1 MALPF
6 APPMTTA
13 PGPSLQ
19 YRGDTS
25 ISRPRSPRLG
35 RFCRLLLPPGPTSSD
50 DRSLQMSGVA
60 LFSGG
65 NLSRGEREDR
75 SNRWVLVAFAI
86 IGLLAACSGLQTGR
100 RSGRSMRGYHSLAW
114 CRSLPPAVPLRLW
127 PVFLTG
133 SAGWSPSSPGIRWS
147 RLVSMALS
155 ATRAILGLLV
165 NSLGW
170 ALAFRSSVGVLLTAL
185 LIPRSSRACA
195 RKKHCCA
202 HFGGEYDAYC
212 ARASRLIPGLY

>member
-6 APPMTTA
+6 ARAAGHCART
-13 PGPSLQ
+13 SDLQ

-25 ISRPRSPRLG
+25 TPRSPRLG
-35 RFCRLLLPPGPTSSD
+35 RFCRLLLPPGPSRSD

-86 IGLLAACSGLQTGR
+86 IGLLAASAGLQTGR
-100 RSGRSMRGYHSLAW
+100 RSGRSAGIPFAGLVSP
-114 CRSLPPAVPLRLW
+114 SLPPAVPCASGQSLCSA
-127 PVFLTG
+127 G

-155 ATRAILGLLV
+155 AASYLRVARQLAGVGPCLSFERRRAAHG
-165 NSLGW
+165 
-170 ALAFRSSVGVLLTAL
+170 AAY
-185 LIPRSSRACA
+185 PRSSRACA

-202 HFGGEYDAYC
+202 QLWRRIRCVLRTRRG
-212 ARASRLIPGLY
+212 